1 MNWRCISVVNPNNN
15 LRSLKRSLSATLLF
29 CRNIN
34 VNVMHTIVSF
44 MKDFFGDPN
53 GKNDGC

>member
-1 MNWRCISVVNPNNN
+1 MNPNNN

-29 CRNIN
+29 CDNIN
-34 VNVMHTIVSF
+34 VNVMHTIFSF
-44 MKDFFGDPN
+44 MKDVFGDPY